1 MTYTRQRETG
11 NADAR
16 APMAVINQFP
26 GSGLQHGRNNITVR
40 GPLQQTISRWFRVRC
55 VRDVT
60 KLACRS
66 MVEVNL
72 LL

>member
-1 MTYTRQRETG
+1 MTATGLHVRELF
-11 NADAR
+11 ASA
-16 APMAVINQFP
+16 APERIIKLP